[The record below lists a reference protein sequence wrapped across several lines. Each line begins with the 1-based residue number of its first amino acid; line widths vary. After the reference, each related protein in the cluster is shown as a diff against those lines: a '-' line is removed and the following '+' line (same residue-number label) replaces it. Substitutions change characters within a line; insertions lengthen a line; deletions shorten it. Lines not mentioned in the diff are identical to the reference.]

1 MKLVLIFLLSFFILN
16 CNELDN
22 LKYTKGSK
30 VEFGSLT
37 KDDINDLVLLGKVW
51 GFLKYHHPAVA
62 SGKYNWDYELFKI
75 LPDFLEAGNTTSRNE
90 ILSDWISDLGNIP
103 TCNHCYESSKF
114 SFLLPDH
121 SWFDASNIPTPIFK
135 PVKLNLSLNIWLKN

>member
-62 SGKYNWDYELFKI
+62 SGKYNWD
-75 LPDFLEAGNTTSRNE
+75 
-90 ILSDWISDLGNIP
+90 
-103 TCNHCYESSKF
+103 
-114 SFLLPDH
+114 
-121 SWFDASNIPTPIFK
+121 
-135 PVKLNLSLNIWLKN
+135 